1 MPPLISEDLD
11 EQSSTGTGTATPSG
25 EEPTIIVSVDVSSHS
40 VSRESPRPA
49 ATNYDASA
57 ESQKAL
63 VEQEQ
68 AQSNAPNFEDYALG
82 EQLQRSAE
90 EGLSEQEGGSAAGAD
105 GEAEIPAPQ
114 KGVKEDVTMI
124 DADLDVEA
132 EPEEDMVEADAPVD
146 NAEINNTEAD
156 ADEDGDVEA
165 DQDRDA
171 APDGED
177 EQAVDIGGDEEDA
190 QAESEADEADSESD
204 DTSGST
210 EVDPES
216 TAPPSKSATQ
226 SGSVSES
233 GSGSESEAEEDDEE
247 EVEDEIEEIKPDCMF
262 CKQTDAADAGD
273 DDLDLDCSECNNHAH
288 LACAK
293 EKDAVTDEDTE
304 QWQCPDCD
312 KKTAES
318 ESPKEQAARSK
329 NSAPRLVRDLLPV
342 TRGVQK
348 PNSHSIFAQPLISE
362 GEDGGRALR
371 KRKSPT
377 QEPVPIEKRRRKAT
391 ERATA
396 AAVSSVAMSVDGS
409 TSTAM
414 STRRSSQMKSTKP
427 TARVL
432 QHRPFNKPPPHK
444 FILAFRL
451 DQPKIQ
457 AVLSKPP
464 RPGRR
469 RDRKVQQRKKE
480 QKIPPPIYQPPV
492 PKFPALPTHN
502 LIFPSAF
509 TDREA
514 ELNSKPYGGILS
526 EPEADTSRSLPQLK
540 DREIFEIAR
549 KEAEEERR
557 RTSAAAEAEIN
568 GGVDTAPTPGT
579 ASSTAKPNRSTVSG
593 PPSKIKC
600 IQFGKHVIDT
610 FYAAPYPEEYSHESR
625 LFICE
630 FCLKYLPSEFVAYR
644 HKLKCPAKHPPG
656 DEIYRDGTISVW
668 EVDGRKKTE
677 YCQCLCLMAKM
688 FLGSKTLYY
697 DVEPFLFYILTEY
710 DELGYHFVGYF
721 SKEKRPASQ
730 NNVSCILVMPIH
742 QRKGYATF
750 LIDFSYLLTRIE
762 QKEGSPE
769 KPLSDM
775 GLTAY
780 RSYWD
785 LTISRHLLV
794 LYASKTPFSTKT
806 LMGRTGMTADD
817 VIHSLERLYAFIK
830 DPVTKTYAIRFDK
843 KLYERIVDEFDRK
856 GHRQLKTDLLVW
868 TPYIMGR
875 SDREILDGQGPLNAL
890 APRSDDEGEEEAVEE
905 AEEEEEIGVDSQ
917 TAASK
922 AAKSVADDAEM
933 VDTDM
938 DAEQV
943 SPRSSRKSSKAVSR
957 HESIDAQPEDTAD
970 VQDPE
975 LVDELGHVAPGPPS
989 THALTGP
996 VSTQLAAAALP
1007 EVKVNGFLNGTATS
1021 EEPPIDPQLQDTP
1034 AHDKENQAPAA
1045 PETDH
1050 DAIPTQQQDRGL
1062 KPQAAPSPPLT
1073 GYALAYRVHAIPPT
1087 RFQIDPP
1094 IPPSMLRRQKTNK
1107 RSATTAFGTPG
1118 KKING
1123 AAESSSAGTN
1133 NVAVRSSP
1141 RHAAKSGAFATNP
1154 ASGPASSVNG
1164 TSRGSASPKVPGTPV
1179 RRSGRRS
1186 GLVNVVATTDGSVD
1200 NEEDE
1205 EDAPA
1210 EEDDEATQPKTDA
1223 DDADEDTA
1231 GEDDDQED
1239 ASSSSAEDEGSA
1251 SGSADE
1257 EEAQTQTAA
1266 ASDASDVESASA
1278 DADEASGEEESEVD
1292 EEEQSGEDDPNDPD
1306 AEPDEDEESEESEE
1320 NGGEPDANTADED
1333 EDEDEDGDGEG
1344 DGEEGTEGDEDEDA
1358 EAEDDD

>member
-1 MPPLISEDLD
+1 MEARLGRENVAEAAGLQADGTLDITMTDADAEAEPDDEMPEN
-11 EQSSTGTGTATPSG
+11 GTAAGDAEIPNEDTEADEDAEAEEDVDLGKESG
-25 EEPTIIVSVDVSSHS
+25 EGGRHETEDKESTAEGEEEGEGEGEGEEGQTEPGAEEAGSDSDESSGSAERDVESSASLSKS
-40 VSRESPRPA
+40 VSRS
-49 ATNYDASA
+49 AS
-57 ESQKAL
+57 S
-63 VEQEQ
+63 
-68 AQSNAPNFEDYALG
+68 S
-82 EQLQRSAE
+82 R
-90 EGLSEQEGGSAAGAD
+90 
-105 GEAEIPAPQ
+105 
-114 KGVKEDVTMI
+114 
-124 DADLDVEA
+124 
-132 EPEEDMVEADAPVD
+132 
-146 NAEINNTEAD
+146 
-156 ADEDGDVEA
+156 
-165 DQDRDA
+165 
-171 APDGED
+171 
-177 EQAVDIGGDEEDA
+177 
-190 QAESEADEADSESD
+190 
-204 DTSGST
+204 
-210 EVDPES
+210 
-216 TAPPSKSATQ
+216 
-226 SGSVSES
+226 S
-233 GSGSESEAEEDDEE
+233 GSGSESASESGGEDEEEAPEEAEEARAECVFCQQTDPPDGQDEE
-247 EVEDEIEEIKPDCMF
+247 PDLTC
-262 CKQTDAADAGD
+262 
-273 DDLDLDCSECNNHAH
+273 LECNNRAH
-288 LACAK
+288 LKCAQDK
-293 EKDAVTDEDTE
+293 QAVKDDETSH
-304 QWQCPDCD
+304 WQCPDCL
-312 KKTAES
+312 KKVAQS
-318 ESPKEQAARSK
+318 ESPKERAARSK

-377 QEPVPIEKRRRKAT
+377 QEPAPVEKRRRKAT
-391 ERATA
+391 ERASAVAPTSA
-396 AAVSSVAMSVDGS
+396 ALSVDSS
-409 TSTAM
+409 TSTTM
-414 STRRSSQMKSTKP
+414 STRRSSQMKITKP
-427 TARVL
+427 TARIL

-451 DQPKIQ
+451 DQPRIE
-457 AVLSKPP
+457 AILSKPP

-469 RDRKVQQRKKE
+469 RERKVQQKKKE
-480 QKIPPPIYQPPV
+480 QKIPAPVYQPPV

-509 TDREA
+509 TDRET
-514 ELNSKPYGGILS
+514 ELNAKPYGGILS
-526 EPEADTSRSLPQLK
+526 EAEADTSRSLPQLK

-568 GGVDTAPTPGT
+568 GGVDAAATPGAT
-579 ASSTAKPNRSTVSG
+579 SATTKPNRSTVSG

-762 QKEGSPE
+762 RKEGSPE

-785 LTISRHLLV
+785 LTVSRHLLD
-794 LYASKTPFSTKT
+794 LQRSNTAFSTKT

-843 KLYERIVDEFDRK
+843 KLYERIVDEYERK
-856 GHRQLKTDLLVW
+856 GHRRMKPELLVW

-875 SDREILDGQGPLNAL
+875 SDRETLDGQGPLTAL
-890 APRSDDEGEEEAVEE
+890 APRSDDEADEEEDDAETSEAVEIE
-905 AEEEEEIGVDSQ
+905 SQ
-917 TAASK
+917 AVTARAG
-922 AAKSVADDAEM
+922 KSVAG
-933 VDTDM
+933 DTDVVSK
-938 DAEQV
+938 DDVAEEGL
-943 SPRSSRKSSKAVSR
+943 SPKSTTKSTKAVSR
-957 HESIDAQPEDTAD
+957 PESLVARGDGDAVDVEDAS
-970 VQDPE
+970 
-975 LVDELGHVAPGPPS
+975 LVDERGRVLPGPPP
-989 THALTGP
+989 TDALNGA
-996 VSTQLAAAALP
+996 VSTQLEAAHGEA
-1007 EVKVNGFLNGTATS
+1007 KVNGLVNGTSSAS
-1021 EEPPIDPQLQDTP
+1021 HEPAIDPQLQES
-1034 AHDKENQAPAA
+1034 HEQENQ
-1045 PETDH
+1045 
-1050 DAIPTQQQDRGL
+1050 
-1062 KPQAAPSPPLT
+1062 PQSGEADVAGEPKQPLSPPLY
-1073 GYALAYRVHAIPPT
+1073 GYALAFREHNIPPS

-1094 IPPSMLRRQKTNK
+1094 IPPSMLRRHNTKK
-1107 RSATTAFGTPG
+1107 RSAATALGTPG

-1123 AAESSSAGTN
+1123 VGGTVAEMSAITN

-1141 RHAAKSGAFATNP
+1141 RNAGKSGILGANNAK
-1154 ASGPASSVNG
+1154 ASGSASSING
-1164 TSRGSASPKVPGTPV
+1164 RGSASPKIPGTPV

-1186 GLVNVVATTDGSVD
+1186 GLANVVATVDGSVD
-1200 NEEDE
+1200 DDG

-1210 EEDDEATQPKTDA
+1210 EEDDEGTSSKADSEDGDA
-1223 DDADEDTA
+1223 EGEEDDVEGSPSSSQGEEEEEEEEEDEDE
-1231 GEDDDQED
+1231 ED
-1239 ASSSSAEDEGSA
+1239 
-1251 SGSADE
+1251 
-1257 EEAQTQTAA
+1257 EAQTSVAVV
-1266 ASDASDVESASA
+1266 SDE
-1278 DADEASGEEESEVD
+1278 SGEDESGEDGEVEESEEDEVD
-1292 EEEQSGEDDPNDPD
+1292 EEEEEEEEEESADDPNDPD
-1306 AEPDEDEESEESEE
+1306 AEPEEDESEESEE
-1320 NGGEPDANTADED
+1320 
-1333 EDEDEDGDGEG
+1333 
-1344 DGEEGTEGDEDEDA
+1344 DA
-1358 EAEDDD
+1358 EAEVDVPDEEDDDDDDDE

>member
-1 MPPLISEDLD
+1 MPLLVSEDILD
-11 EQSSTGTGTATPSG
+11 DESSIGTGTATPSG
-25 EEPTIIVSVDVSSHS
+25 EEPTAPASIDETSQS
-40 VSRESPRPA
+40 VSRQSPVATEDPRNASTESRK
-49 ATNYDASA
+49 T
-57 ESQKAL
+57 L
-63 VEQEQ
+63 VEQQ
-68 AQSNAPNFEDYALG
+68 QTPTNASSFEDYVLG

-90 EGLSEQEGGSAAGAD
+90 EGLSEQDGGSAVEAD
-105 GEAEIPAPQ
+105 GEAEIATAQ
-114 KGVKEDVTMI
+114 TEAKEDVTMT
-124 DADLDVEA
+124 D
-132 EPEEDMVEADAPVD
+132 
-146 NAEINNTEAD
+146 AD
-156 ADEDGDVEA
+156 ADGDTEPDKEVLPTGTAVGDNEMAEEDADV
-165 DQDRDA
+165 DA
-171 APDGED
+171 DGEGNGGDQEDAED
-177 EQAVDIGGDEEDA
+177 EEEQTAEGAADEEDA
-190 QAESEADEADSESD
+190 QGESETEAAVSES
-204 DTSGST
+204 
-210 EVDPES
+210 EES
-216 TAPPSKSATQ
+216 SDSADGEDEGESSAPVSKS
-226 SGSVSES
+226 VSRSAS
-233 GSGSESEAEEDDEE
+233 GSGSESGSESGAEGEGEAGEEAEEPN
-247 EVEDEIEEIKPDCMF
+247 VECMF
-262 CKQTDAADAGD
+262 CHGSEAADGPGAA
-273 DDLDLDCSECNNHAH
+273 LDLTCSECNHRAH
-288 LACAK
+288 MKCARDK
-293 EKDAVTDEDTE
+293 GAVKDENTTE
-304 QWQCPDCD
+304 WQCPDCP
-312 KKTAES
+312 KNTTLS

-377 QEPVPIEKRRRKAT
+377 QEPVPMEKRRRKAT
-391 ERATA
+391 ERASA
-396 AAVSSVAMSVDGS
+396 AAVSSAAMSVDGS

-451 DQPKIQ
+451 EQPKIE
-457 AVLSKPP
+457 AILNKPP
-464 RPGRR
+464 RPGPRR
-469 RDRKVQQRKKE
+469 RDRKAQQKKKE

-514 ELNSKPYGGILS
+514 ELNAKPYGGILS
-526 EPEADTSRSLPQLK
+526 EAEADTSRSLPQLK

-568 GGVDTAPTPGT
+568 GGAADAAATPGAAT
-579 ASSTAKPNRSTVSG
+579 STTKPNRSTVSG

-656 DEIYRDGTISVW
+656 DEIYRDGTVSVW

-762 QKEGSPE
+762 RKEGSPE

-785 LTISRHLLV
+785 LTISRHLLALV
-794 LYASKTPFSTKT
+794 ASKTPFSTKT

-843 KLYERIVDEFDRK
+843 KLYERIVDEFERK
-856 GHRQLKTDLLVW
+856 GHRQLKPDLLVW

-890 APRSDDEGEEEAVEE
+890 APRSDDEGEEEQEE
-905 AEEEEEIGVDSQ
+905 DEADEDVDMESQ
-917 TAASK
+917 VVPSK
-922 AAKSVADDAEM
+922 AGKSVAEDTEM
-933 VDTDM
+933 PDTDM

-943 SPRSSRKSSKAVSR
+943 SPRSRSKSTKAVSR
-957 HESIDAQPEDTAD
+957 PVSVAAQDQETAD
-970 VQDPE
+970 VNDPALINE
-975 LVDELGHVAPGPPS
+975 RGHVAPGPPS
-989 THALTGP
+989 MEALNGAT
-996 VSTQLAAAALP
+996 STSITATQS
-1007 EVKVNGFLNGTATS
+1007 EVKVNGLVNGTS
-1021 EEPPIDPQLQDTP
+1021 GSQEPSVDPQHQISPTQ
-1034 AHDKENQAPAA
+1034 HQENEPPAA
-1045 PETDH
+1045 PLEVEAT
-1050 DAIPTQQQDRGL
+1050 AALTQAPPEEN
-1062 KPQAAPSPPLT
+1062 KPPPSPPLR
-1073 GYALAYRVHAIPPT
+1073 GYALAYRQHAIPPT

-1094 IPPSMLRRQKTNK
+1094 IPPSMLRRRDTKK
-1107 RSATTAFGTPG
+1107 RSAATAFGTPG

-1123 AAESSSAGTN
+1123 GAGGKDLSGAGSS
-1133 NVAVRSSP
+1133 VAVRSSP
-1141 RHAAKSGAFATNP
+1141 RHAAQSSGLVTNP
-1154 ASGPASSVNG
+1154 ASGAASSING

-1186 GLVNVVATTDGSVD
+1186 GLATVVTTVDGSVD
-1200 NEEDE
+1200 EEEQDEEE

-1210 EEDDEATQPKTDA
+1210 EDDDEVTQPKTDQ
-1223 DDADEDTA
+1223 DADAEE
-1231 GEDDDQED
+1231 EDDEE
-1239 ASSSSAEDEGSA
+1239 ASSSSSEEGSA
-1251 SGSADE
+1251 SGSVAE
-1257 EEAQTQTAA
+1257 EVQTSVAA

-1278 DADEASGEEESEVD
+1278 DEESAEEGSEEGD
-1292 EEEQSGEDDPNDPD
+1292 EEEESGEDDPNDPD
-1306 AEPDEDEESEESEE
+1306 AEPDDEESEESEE
-1320 NGGEPDANTADED
+1320 DDDDPDVATDLADD
-1333 EDEDEDGDGEG
+1333 EEVDGDGTEE
-1344 DGEEGTEGDEDEDA
+1344 DGDEDA